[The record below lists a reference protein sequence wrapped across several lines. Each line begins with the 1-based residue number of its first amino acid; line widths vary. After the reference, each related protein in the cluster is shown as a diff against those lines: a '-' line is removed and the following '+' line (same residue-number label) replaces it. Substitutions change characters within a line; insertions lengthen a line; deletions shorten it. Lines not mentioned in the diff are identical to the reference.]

1 MALSIGPVLTLYDAD
16 RCPYCARVR
25 IVLAEK
31 GLEYETVAV
40 DLDDRPAWIFEKNPL
55 GKVPV
60 LEEDVFVLPESEVIN
75 EYLEERY
82 PEPALWPADPAERAH
97 GRLLVFRF
105 DRLSRPYYAL
115 RRGDE
120 SARSELDEQLG
131 DLDSLLAGRPFL
143 TGRDFGLADAAYLP
157 WILRAR
163 HALSVDL
170 ELHAHLSDWV
180 ARAGERPSVA
190 AELELLAPR

>member
-1 MALSIGPVLTLYDAD
+1 MALSIEPVLTLYDAD

-31 GLEYETVAV
+31 GLEYETVVV
-40 DLDDRPAWIFEKNPL
+40 DLDDRPAWIYAKNPL
-55 GKVPV
+55 GRVPV
-60 LEEDVFVLPESEVIN
+60 LEEDAFVLPESAVIM

-82 PEPALWPADPAERAH
+82 PEPPLWPADPAERAR
-97 GRLLVFRF
+97 GRLLVERF
-105 DRLSRPYYAL
+105 DAVSRPYYAL
-115 RRGDE
+115 RRGDQ
-120 SARSELDEQLG
+120 SATEELHERLN
-131 DLDSLLAGRPFL
+131 DLDSLLASRPYL
-143 TGRDFGLADAAYLP
+143 TGLQFGLADAAYLP

-163 HALSVDL
+163 EALGVDL
-170 ELHAHLSDWV
+170 EPHAELSGWV